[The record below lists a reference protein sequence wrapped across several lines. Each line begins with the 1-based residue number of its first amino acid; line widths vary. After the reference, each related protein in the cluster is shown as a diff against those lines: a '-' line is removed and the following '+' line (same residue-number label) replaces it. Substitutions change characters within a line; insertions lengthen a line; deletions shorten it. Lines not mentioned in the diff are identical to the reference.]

1 MQQVRVPKSI
11 WIFNLPKAVA
21 RGRFI
26 ERARLPTDSVE
37 VFEKRYAEFEENNKK
52 VLGFLETMLQVEVI
66 EIDTSGKTE
75 ESMEKLLEAL
85 GWKDEGIRE
94 DAAIAS

>member
-1 MQQVRVPKSI
+1 MPKSI

-26 ERARLPTDSVE
+26 ERARLPTDSIE
-37 VFEKRYAEFEENNKK
+37 IFEKRYAEFEENNKK
-52 VLGFLETMLQVEVI
+52 VLGFLETMLQVKVI

-85 GWKDEGIRE
+85 GWRNQGICE
-94 DAAIAS
+94 ETAIAT